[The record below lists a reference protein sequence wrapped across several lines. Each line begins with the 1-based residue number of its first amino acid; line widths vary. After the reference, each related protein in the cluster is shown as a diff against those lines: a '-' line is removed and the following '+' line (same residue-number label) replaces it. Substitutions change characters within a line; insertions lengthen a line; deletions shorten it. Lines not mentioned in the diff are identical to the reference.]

1 MTLKY
6 FMEEIFII
14 LLLILLNGVF
24 AMSEIAIISARKSSL
39 QADANKG
46 SKAARTAL
54 KLAQDPDRF
63 LSAVQVGITLIGI
76 LTGIFSGNKIAA
88 EFSALLQRAGM
99 AASGASALA
108 QTIIVILVMFLTLI
122 FGELVP
128 KRIAMSASERVSKIV
143 AGPMKFISLIAAPFV
158 WLLAKTTSL
167 VTRILGIRYQETKVT
182 EEEIKSIIQ
191 EGTDEGE
198 VSPVEQ
204 DLVERVFA
212 LGDLKVSTI
221 MTHRADIVWLDLEMS
236 EQEIRETI
244 ESNIFE
250 EYPVVEDDLDHVV
263 GVLSLKEYVLNMGR
277 EGGIDLRKMMK
288 EPEYFHENMNVYTV
302 LEQMKQKKISRALV
316 CDEFGSCSGII
327 TLKDIM
333 EALVGNINDD
343 HEDPDIVARADNDGW
358 LVDGMCPMYDFLR
371 HFDIEDSME
380 DFEYTTVAGLIL
392 DELDHMPVPGEKV
405 SWRDFQFEV
414 VDMDGARIDKVIVK
428 KESQD
433 AGEAEFDEK
442 NAVNFRELPLLEDSW
457 NESVGKSS
465 HTKGRIQEG

>member
-1 MTLKY
+1 
-6 FMEEIFII
+6 MEEIFII

-39 QADANKG
+39 QTDANKG

-88 EFSALLQRAGM
+88 EFSALLQKAGM

-143 AGPMKFISLIAAPFV
+143 AGPMKFISMIAAPFV

-414 VDMDGARIDKVIVK
+414 VDMDGARIDKVLVK
-428 KESQD
+428 KGSQD
-433 AGEAEFDEK
+433 AGEAEQSQ
-442 NAVNFRELPLLEDSW
+442 EDVQSA
-457 NESVGKSS
+457 GQIAAK
-465 HTKGRIQEG
+465 

>member
-1 MTLKY
+1 
-6 FMEEIFII
+6 MEELFII
-14 LLLILLNGVF
+14 LFLILLNGVF

-39 QADANKG
+39 QTDANKG
-46 SKAARTAL
+46 SKAAKTAL
-54 KLAQDPDRF
+54 NLAQDPDRF

-88 EFSALLQRAGM
+88 ELSALLQNAGM

-108 QTIIVILVMFLTLI
+108 KAIIVILVMFLTLI

-128 KRIAMSASERVSKIV
+128 KRIAMSSAEKVSKIV
-143 AGPMKFISLIAAPFV
+143 ARPMKFISVVAAPFV
-158 WLLAKTTSL
+158 WLLARTTSL
-167 VTRILGIRYQETKVT
+167 IVKMLGIKYQEAKVT

-221 MTHRADIVWLDLEMS
+221 MTLRADIVWLSLEMTGN
-236 EQEIRETI
+236 EIRETI
-244 ESNIFE
+244 EGNIFE

-263 GVLSLKEYVLNMGR
+263 GVLSLKDYVLNIGKD
-277 EGGIDLRKMMK
+277 GDLDLKKMMK
-288 EPEYFHENMNVYTV
+288 EPVYFHENMNVYTV
-302 LEQMKQKKISRALV
+302 LEQMKEKKISRALV

-343 HEDPDIVARADNDGW
+343 HEEPDIVARGGNDGW

-392 DELDHMPVPGEKV
+392 DELDHMPVAGEKV
-405 SWRDFQFEV
+405 NWGEFQFEV
-414 VDMDGARIDKVIVK
+414 VDMDGARIDKVIVTK
-428 KESQD
+428 TGSAAAEESEDDGQD
-433 AGEAEFDEK
+433 
-442 NAVNFRELPLLEDSW
+442 
-457 NESVGKSS
+457 
-465 HTKGRIQEG
+465 

>member
-1 MTLKY
+1 M
-6 FMEEIFII
+6 
-14 LLLILLNGVF
+14 NGVF

-39 QADANKG
+39 QTDANKG

-143 AGPMKFISLIAAPFV
+143 AGPMKFISMIAAPFV

-428 KESQD
+428 KGSQD
-433 AGEAEFDEK
+433 AGEAEQSQ
-442 NAVNFRELPLLEDSW
+442 EDVQSA
-457 NESVGKSS
+457 GQIAAK
-465 HTKGRIQEG
+465 

>member
-1 MTLKY
+1 
-6 FMEEIFII
+6 MEEIFII

-143 AGPMKFISLIAAPFV
+143 AGPMKFISMIAAPFV

-433 AGEAEFDEK
+433 AGEAEQSQ
-442 NAVNFRELPLLEDSW
+442 EDVQSA
-457 NESVGKSS
+457 GQIAAK
-465 HTKGRIQEG
+465 

>member
-1 MTLKY
+1 
-6 FMEEIFII
+6 MEEIFII

-39 QADANKG
+39 QTDANKG

-88 EFSALLQRAGM
+88 EFSALLQKAGM

-143 AGPMKFISLIAAPFV
+143 AGPMKFISMIAAPFV

-433 AGEAEFDEK
+433 AGEAEQSQ
-442 NAVNFRELPLLEDSW
+442 EDVQSA
-457 NESVGKSS
+457 GQIAA
-465 HTKGRIQEG
+465 R

>member
-1 MTLKY
+1 
-6 FMEEIFII
+6 MEEIFII

-39 QADANKG
+39 QTDANKG

-88 EFSALLQRAGM
+88 EFSALLQKAGM

-143 AGPMKFISLIAAPFV
+143 AGPMKFISMIAAPFV

-433 AGEAEFDEK
+433 AGEAEQSQ
-442 NAVNFRELPLLEDSW
+442 EDVQSA
-457 NESVGKSS
+457 GQIAAK
-465 HTKGRIQEG
+465 